1 VVAEARAADRFWGN
15 IFGGTFGDPVNWQG
29 GSAAGPGDVAHL
41 GLTTNP
47 LLLQRIYTV
56 DFAANA
62 TNQALVIEDDF
73 VTFDLNGN
81 TYITTL
87 ASGNEIGTVSGRSG
101 RLTITDGIMNVDL
114 GSELFIG
121 SVANAAGA
129 LTVTTG
135 GELGSLGGKPLV
147 VVGQLGSGTL
157 TVENGGL
164 IDSASVTIGN
174 QAGSDGTATITG
186 AASELTAEGLV
197 IGGAGTGTLNIDGGS
212 VTSASPVIIGE
223 AAGSQGEVNVT
234 TGTLTIINNDNLGGT
249 EVFVG
254 NSGTGTLN
262 VEAGGHLSVMEV
274 GMAVGRN
281 PGSTGT
287 VTILGTATIRFIGV
301 RSGSTLNIL
310 DGGRIDAITS
320 PGTAASLNI
329 GGAVNVDGSGSVF
342 DSDRDIW
349 IGFTESEAT
358 LNVTNGGMVTVADFA
373 NIEIGLNP
381 DSVGTLNITNGGVVR
396 FAAFGKVL
404 IGNEFNSDGVV
415 NVSGPGSKLTCN
427 ELLFGGPFQSNGA
440 ATGALNITMGGEV
453 TSTRSEIG
461 IFERLGDVVTIDGA
475 GSIWTNTGELDAGG
489 LASAAI
495 VVRNGAELRS
505 GAMRVGQTGLGTLHV
520 SSGAVVIVDDS
531 IETASEPLSSGTIM
545 VEDEGSTLTASD
557 LYVGGSAG
565 AAGGTGRIEIQDG
578 SVNVDR
584 LHVWE
589 TGDVQITGGTL
600 NVASSLTT
608 SVDGDLVFSGGT
620 LSVPSNALQLA
631 PQSFHW
637 TGGTLH
643 LVASDLTVG
652 AGGLFGDSL
661 LLNSRMNL
669 QLDGALHVE
678 SGASLVA
685 GGGDVSA
692 AGGLNDGTLSLI
704 GGSLTYTQP
713 AVNNGNLDAL
723 RATLSFPG
731 DGIANEIGL
740 TNQGVLTLADTT
752 VNGDV
757 HSPAG
762 SSIQVAGGVVF
773 NGLVSG
779 SGSFPGA
786 GSVTFNGG
794 FSPGDSPAAVP
805 FGGDVTFGPN
815 NALEIELAGT
825 TPGAEYDQLLVADTA
840 SLDGILN
847 VSLLGGFL
855 PALGDSFTILTA
867 GGGVS
872 GTFAD
877 ELLPT
882 LAAGLEWDVLYNP
895 NDVTLAVLSL
905 GPDCILG
912 DTGPCDGRVDI
923 DDLNAVRNH
932 FGAMG
937 DPDGTLAGDA
947 FPFDGLVN
955 IDDLNAVRNNFGSVA
970 AAVPEPSTCVL
981 FCLCALF
988 HLTAPR
994 RR

>member
-1 VVAEARAADRFWGN
+1 MWAVGGLGV
-15 IFGGTFGDPVNWQG
+15 GGTAG
-29 GSAAGPGDVAHL
+29 GSGD
-41 GLTTNP
+41 
-47 LLLQRIYTV
+47 
-56 DFAANA
+56 
-62 TNQALVIEDDF
+62 
-73 VTFDLNGN
+73 
-81 TYITTL
+81 
-87 ASGNEIGTVSGRSG
+87 
-101 RLTITDGIMNVDL
+101 
-114 GSELFIG
+114 
-121 SVANAAGA
+121 
-129 LTVTTG
+129 
-135 GELGSLGGKPLV
+135 
-147 VVGQLGSGTL
+147 
-157 TVENGGL
+157 
-164 IDSASVTIGN
+164 
-174 QAGSDGTATITG
+174 
-186 AASELTAEGLV
+186 
-197 IGGAGTGTLNIDGGS
+197 GAGT
-212 VTSASPVIIGE
+212 
-223 AAGSQGEVNVT
+223 
-234 TGTLTIINNDNLGGT
+234 
-249 EVFVG
+249 
-254 NSGTGTLN
+254 
-262 VEAGGHLSVMEV
+262 
-274 GMAVGRN
+274 
-281 PGSTGT
+281 
-287 VTILGTATIRFIGV
+287 
-301 RSGSTLNIL
+301 L
-310 DGGRIDAITS
+310 D
-320 PGTAASLNI
+320 
-329 GGAVNVDGSGSVF
+329 
-342 DSDRDIW
+342 
-349 IGFTESEAT
+349 
-358 LNVTNGGMVTVADFA
+358 
-373 NIEIGLNP
+373 
-381 DSVGTLNITNGGVVR
+381 ITNGGHVVTSGQ
-396 FAAFGKVL
+396 ASVGENGSVQ
-404 IGNEFNSDGVV
+404 ID
-415 NVSGPGSKLTCN
+415 GPGSTWTSTFHLGFQGPLTV
-427 ELLFGGPFQSNGA
+427 
-440 ATGALNITMGGEV
+440 TRGGEV
-453 TSTRSEIG
+453 SAGSVG
-461 IFERLGDVVTIDGA
+461 IFAAVSIDGPGSSLATTGRQTIGELSGNA
-475 GSIWTNTGELDAGG
+475 GTLELTNGGQASSLEAVLLDGTVNVQGTGSKWSSDSLVLGFVAPADSMLNVTAGGELSTGIADLGGTFSGSSTVIVEADGSQWTNSGELDVGG
-489 LASAAI
+489 LGSGAI
-495 VVRNGAELRS
+495 VIRNSGKLRS
-505 GAMRVGQTGLGTLHV
+505 GAMRVGKTGAGTLHV
-520 SSGAVVIVDDS
+520 SSGAVVVVDDS
-531 IETASEPLSSGTIM
+531 IETASEPLSSGTIT

-557 LYVGGSAG
+557 LYVGGSAS

-589 TGDVQITGGTL
+589 SGDVQITGGTL
-600 NVASSLTT
+600 NIDDTLTTSGDVEISGGAVNIDDTLTTSGDVEISGGAVNIGSTLTT
-608 SVDGDLVFSGGT
+608 SVDSKLIFSGGT
-620 LSVPSNALQLA
+620 LSVPSTTLQFA

-661 LLNSRMNL
+661 ALNARMNL

-685 GGGDVSA
+685 GGAVSA
-692 AGGLNDGTLSLI
+692 AGGVNDGTLSLI
-704 GGSLTYTQP
+704 GGSLTHSQP

-779 SGSFPGA
+779 GANFPGA
-786 GSVTFNGG
+786 GAVTFNDGY
-794 FSPGDSPAAVP
+794 SPGDSPAAVA

-867 GGGVS
+867 AGGVA

-877 ELLPT
+877 ELLPA

-895 NDVTLAVLSL
+895 NDVTLAVLSI
-905 GPDCILG
+905 GPDCIFG

-932 FGAMG
+932 FGATGG
-937 DPDGTLAGDA
+937 DDGSLAGDA

-955 IDDLNAVRNNFGSVA
+955 IDDLNAVRNNFGATA